1 MSMISRMNRDPKSYL
16 PSNLSVLI
24 SNIFVSINMS
34 LSGYFFNGATFDMD
48 PVYGIFSIFSE
59 KHFTGFLYM
68 SIILGLGL
76 FLSSVMIT
84 KIFDEKLTPTLAMQF

>member
-1 MSMISRMNRDPKSYL
+1 MFVSLVMSIVSRTNRDPKSYL
-16 PSNLSVLI
+16 PSYLSVMI
-24 SNIFVSINMS
+24 SNIGVSLNMA
-34 LSGYFFNGATFDMD
+34 LSAYFFNGATFDMH

-84 KIFDEKLTPTLAMQF
+84 KIFD